1 VEKSFGWL
9 VGEVDKLE
17 GVKERQESERLELAA
32 DLQAAWDQIHA
43 VREREA
49 NLTTEL
55 IDVKDQ
61 QIEEKLRFDGLVQKL
76 NVQLRELEEQK
87 SQSEATIKELS
98 TRLNELQNE
107 QVNASATR
115 KSIAWVE
122 LFPAKC
128 KTLMHINSSKQSTSR

>member
-1 VEKSFGWL
+1 M
-9 VGEVDKLE
+9 
-17 GVKERQESERLELAA
+17 
-32 DLQAAWDQIHA
+32 QAAWDQIHA
-43 VREREA
+43 VRESEA
-49 NLTTEL
+49 NLTAEL

-115 KSIAWVE
+115 KIIAWVE
-122 LFPAKC
+122 
-128 KTLMHINSSKQSTSR
+128 